1 MRFAALVLA
10 AGQGRRFG
18 GSKLLAPL
26 EGRPLLQHVLDAV
39 ASSGPVV
46 TVVVLG
52 DDADDAER
60 VIAWDGQLRVVNA
73 DPTRGLSSSLGLGMA
88 QVQALPEAQT
98 IDAVLVALGD
108 QPRTSAAV
116 ITTLVEA
123 ESDRTI
129 VVPRHA
135 VDGARNPVLLL
146 RDAWPLVS
154 VVSGDRGLGAFI
166 DAHPDLVLE
175 LPVEGANPD
184 VDTPADLAALVSGGT
199 RPTPAEA

>member
-1 MRFAALVLA
+1 MRFAAVVLA

-18 GSKLLAPL
+18 GSKLLAAL

-73 DPTRGLSSSLGLGMA
+73 DPTRGLSSSLELGIGTG
-88 QVQALPEAQT
+88 P
-98 IDAVLVALGD
+98 GSR
-108 QPRTSAAV
+108 PRPRRSTRSWSRSAISRAPRPPSSPRS
-116 ITTLVEA
+116 LRR
-123 ESDRTI
+123 SRTG
-129 VVPRHA
+129 PSWCRAHA
-135 VDGARNPVLLL
+135 VTALATRCCCFATRGRSCRWL
-146 RDAWPLVS
+146 
-154 VVSGDRGLGAFI
+154 SGDRGLGAFI

-175 LPVEGANPD
+175 VPSRAR
-184 VDTPADLAALVSGGT
+184 TRTST
-199 RPTPAEA
+199 RPPTWPRS